1 MHIVEWDYSVCQ
13 RGREKYEMKEEQLYW
28 QNLRHLV
35 LKKRRRR
42 YMAPNCTGMVSD
54 KWERGSVTYHVH
66 ILFVQA
72 TETENETF
80 P

>member
-1 MHIVEWDYSVCQ
+1 
-13 RGREKYEMKEEQLYW
+13 
-28 QNLRHLV
+28 
-35 LKKRRRR
+35 
-42 YMAPNCTGMVSD
+42 MAPNCTGMVSD

-80 P
+80 S